1 MSAPKAKGTT
11 MVDAKLRK
19 AKKKIEELEG
29 QAAQLQMSIMNFR
42 QMYEGSIGEKNVLQ
56 NRLANV
62 EQLLTAAVVSSRG
75 KTVTIKEKTFD
86 TLSNFAGIDTQAVDG
101 SLILTALTTEQVT
114 AMQEDIDEA

>member
-1 MSAPKAKGTT
+1 

-56 NRLANV
+56 NRLTNV

-86 TLSNFAGIDTQAVDG
+86 TLSNFAGVDTQAVDG

-114 AMQEDIDEA
+114 AMQEDIDET